1 MTFDQ
6 FFDFFK
12 DFSLFPDIV
21 NLIQVKN
28 IFFTLAEIYSCQHI
42 TSRNPHDESELLSL
56 NSDINHLNTNKQ
68 SQKVCINFTLFL
80 ESLAVTAM
88 HFKFDDQFR
97 DIDKLLYLL
106 ERMNQSKGFN
116 NSIMKSGRPL

>member
-68 SQKVCINFTLFL
+68 SQKVCINFPLFL

>member
-28 IFFTLAEIYSCQHI
+28 VFFTLAEIYSCQHV

-68 SQKVCINFTLFL
+68 NQKVCINFPLFL

-88 HFKFDDQFR
+88 HFKFDDKFR